1 MIRRRRKRSINCF
14 INTHQDVGDSLSK
27 RVDLFLGGEGRIKLI
42 FYKPVLYLQAYRK
55 RTRSGTIQK

>member
-1 MIRRRRKRSINCF
+1 
-14 INTHQDVGDSLSK
+14 VGDSLSK